1 MARPRTGLKERL
13 VLAARDRFLAHGV
26 DGASLREIAKAAGTT
41 IGMVYYYFPT
51 KDDLFV
57 AVVEQVYARLL
68 EDALAAIAPLAG
80 DGPEPFEPRLQ
91 RLSGRL
97 WRLTGEEFA
106 VVGLLLREVL
116 TSSARV
122 QRVAQLFLAG
132 HLPHL
137 VRFLADGLAA
147 GALRDDLPPVA
158 QLVTLMGMG
167 MLPVLVSRIT
177 TKGGLMLEGDL
188 PPPEAL
194 AAIFSGIWLRGT
206 GAAAVQLL
214 RAAAGAASPTPT

>member
-13 VLAARDRFLAHGV
+13 VRAARERFLAQGV
-26 DGASLREIAKAAGTT
+26 DGASLRAIAREAGTT

-68 EDALAAIAPLAG
+68 EGALDAIAPRAEG
-80 DGPEPFEPRLQ
+80 EAFEPRLQ
-91 RLSGRL
+91 RLYARL
-97 WRLTGEEFA
+97 WRLTDEEFA

-116 TSSARV
+116 TSSERV
-122 QRVAQLFLAG
+122 QRVANLFLAG

-137 VRFLADGLAA
+137 ARFLGDGLAA
-147 GALRDDLPPVA
+147 GALRDDLPPLA
-158 QLVTLMGMG
+158 QLVTLMGLG
-167 MLPVLVSRIT
+167 MLPVLVSRIA
-177 TKGGLMLEGDL
+177 TKGGLLGQVDL

-194 AAIFSGIWLRGT
+194 AAIFSGIWLLGNQ
-206 GAAAVQLL
+206 GPAAPD
-214 RAAAGAASPTPT
+214 RRD

>member
-1 MARPRTGLKERL
+1 MARPRSDIKERL
-13 VLAARDRFLAHGV
+13 VLAARGRFLAEGV
-26 DGASLREIAKAAGTT
+26 DGASLREIAKEAGTT
-41 IGMVYYYFPT
+41 IGMVYYYFPA

-68 EDALAAIAPLAG
+68 EDALAAIALREEG
-80 DGPEPFEPRLQ
+80 EPFEPRLQ
-91 RLSGRL
+91 RLYARL
-97 WRLTGEEFA
+97 WRLTDEEFA

-132 HLPHL
+132 HLPPL
-137 VRFLADGLAA
+137 VRFLADGLGA

-167 MLPVLVSRIT
+167 MLPVLVSRVT
-177 TKGGLMLEGDL
+177 AKGGLLGAGDL

-194 AAIFSGIWLRGT
+194 AAIFSGIWLRGN
-206 GAAAVQLL
+206 AAATD
-214 RAAAGAASPTPT
+214 AAGAASPTPT